1 MKNLTQLK
9 MKLLQKKRQRGLTLV
24 EVGLAVAISA
34 VIVVGVLYMYES
46 TATSSQVY
54 QFNTDVTNIR
64 GAVST
69 YVQSTGTSPT
79 SLGDLISNGYLK
91 LGLSNDGKGADPWTG
106 DYTLKPNTD
115 GTFTVTATKPTANAC
130 SRLGKQWSNMGTSVS
145 CTPAAGFAATF
156 TY

>member
-1 MKNLTQLK
+1 MKNLAQLK
-9 MKLLQKKRQRGLTLV
+9 TKLLQKKRQQGLTLV

-69 YVQSTGTSPT
+69 YIQSVGKAPSNLT
-79 SLGDLISNGYLK
+79 DLISNGYLK
-91 LGLSNDGKGADPWTG
+91 LGLSKDGTKADPWNG
-106 DYTLKPNTD
+106 DYTIN
-115 GTFTVTATKPTANAC
+115 TATAGKYTVKATNPTTNAC
-130 SRLGKQWSNMGTSVS
+130 SRLKAQWGNMGTDVKCDTS
-145 CTPAAGFAATF
+145 GFSATF